1 MCGKDKMM
9 TRNAR
14 IMVVDD
20 EKNVLQSV
28 KKVLGSKLPE
38 YQVTLKNSP
47 LEALEELSKNKY
59 DLVITDLMMPGIDG
73 LELIKKIRQ
82 IDTSLKI
89 IMMTG
94 YATMKTAL
102 LAMREG
108 ASKYISKPFTRD
120 ELVTTVN
127 MVLSEN
133 DSGSNKK

>member
-1 MCGKDKMM
+1 MAQVK
-9 TRNAR
+9 

-20 EKNVLQSV
+20 ENNVLKSVQKVVLSRHKDYELDLVNKPADAV
-28 KKVLGSKLPE
+28 KKIKSGV
-38 YQVTLKNSP
+38 
-47 LEALEELSKNKY
+47 Y

-73 LELIKKIRQ
+73 LELIRQMRKK
-82 IDTSLKI
+82 DPNLKI

-120 ELVTTVN
+120 ELLSTVKE
-127 MVLSEN
+127 VLGAE
-133 DSGSNKK
+133 